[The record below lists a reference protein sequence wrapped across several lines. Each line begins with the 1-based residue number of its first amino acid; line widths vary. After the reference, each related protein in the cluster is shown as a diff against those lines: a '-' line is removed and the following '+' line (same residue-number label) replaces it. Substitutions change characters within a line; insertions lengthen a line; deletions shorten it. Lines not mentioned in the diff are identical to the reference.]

1 MASVNLF
8 GTIRM
13 TKAML
18 PLIRKSKG
26 RIVNVSSTLGRQSGP
41 FMSAY
46 RSASKSNETFKSV
59 WTFLLF
65 FIFLSLILL
74 GGHLVAA

>member
-18 PLIRKSKG
+18 PLIRKSQG

-46 RSASKSNETFKSV
+46 RSASKSNETFKSGS
-59 WTFLLF
+59 TFLLLF
-65 FIFLSLILL
+65 SLIFL